1 MTIHNSLSELIGNT
15 PLVKL
20 NHVTDGIKATI
31 AVKVE
36 YFNPGGSSKDRIAE
50 RIIDAAERSGEL
62 KPGGVIVEPTSG
74 NTGVGLALVAQQ
86 RGYRTIFT
94 LPDKVSE
101 AKRAV
106 LRAYGAEVVVT
117 PTDAGP
123 DDPRSYYQVA
133 ERLAKAIPGG
143 YRPNQYDN
151 PNGPESHYRTTG
163 PEIWEASDHQVT
175 HFVAG
180 IGTGGT
186 ISGTGRYLKEA
197 SDGAV
202 QVIGADPEGSIY
214 SNPNDVHQYSIE
226 GVGEDFYPKAF
237 DRELPDEI
245 VQVNDAEAFEMTR
258 RLAAE
263 EGLLVGGSSGMAV
276 TAALKYARE
285 HDWTKT
291 SWSWCC
297 CRIPVAAIWKRSSTT
312 IGCVPTDSPTL
323 WNARP
328 SQVLRSGICRPPISC
343 FTIMSIIR
351 STQTIRYFQGVP
363 IMTISTNTE
372 ALNATA
378 LATRAIHAGQE
389 PDPTTGAVVTP
400 IYMTSTFKQDGVGGL
415 RNGYDYS
422 RSINPTRNSFD
433 EQLAAVEGANYALSF
448 ASGLAAID
456 VLLRATLKPGDNIL
470 LGNDVYGGTYRLL
483 SKVFVRGASV
493 LTWWT
498 SPTRRPFPWRSA
510 RSSTG
515 TFGWKPRRI
524 RCSNITD
531 IAATSAVAHAHGT
544 KVVVDN
550 TFASPGIAAS
560 VVGWRRRGRIFHH
573 QIHRRP
579 FRRGRRSGGAQRQ
592 GNPR

>member
-285 HDWTKT
+285 HDLDEDQLVVVLLPDSGRSYMEKIFSDDTDFDMYMMGYAAAGDPDNVVAGMFDGTWTQNLYSSERAAQLWKDGRGT
-291 SWSWCC
+291 SNMEE
-297 CRIPVAAIWKRSSTT
+297 RAEIYKELQKQVYEDRS
-312 IGCVPTDSPTL
+312 IYPLAFPNYVF
-323 WNARP
+323 A
-328 SQVLRSGICRPPISC
+328 VRSYVKGAD
-343 FTIMSIIR
+343 
-351 STQTIRYFQGVP
+351 TIRTAP
-363 IMTISTNTE
+363 IFEDFSK
-372 ALNATA
+372 L
-378 LATRAIHAGQE
+378 
-389 PDPTTGAVVTP
+389 
-400 IYMTSTFKQDGVGGL
+400 
-415 RNGYDYS
+415 
-422 RSINPTRNSFD
+422 SI
-433 EQLAAVEGANYALSF
+433 E
-448 ASGLAAID
+448 
-456 VLLRATLKPGDNIL
+456 K
-470 LGNDVYGGTYRLL
+470 
-483 SKVFVRGASV
+483 
-493 LTWWT
+493 
-498 SPTRRPFPWRSA
+498 
-510 RSSTG
+510 
-515 TFGWKPRRI
+515 
-524 RCSNITD
+524 
-531 IAATSAVAHAHGT
+531 
-544 KVVVDN
+544 
-550 TFASPGIAAS
+550 
-560 VVGWRRRGRIFHH
+560 
-573 QIHRRP
+573 
-579 FRRGRRSGGAQRQ
+579 
-592 GNPR
+592 